1 MTTLVK
7 ISMPIPKLTRTPGAG
22 KESVYNLAE
31 LAVGEAFQLA
41 DVIDVKKAKS
51 KLQSAIG
58 AYRSRTGDTVLQFAV
73 RSWKLEDGK
82 DAVAVWRIADKVEAV
97 AEAPTEA
104 VAE

>member
-7 ISMPIPKLTRTPGAG
+7 ISMPIPKSTRTPGAG

-31 LAVGEAFQLA
+31 LQVGEAFQLA
-41 DVIDVKKAKS
+41 DVVDLKKAKS

-58 AYRSRTGDTVLQFAV
+58 AYRARTGDNVLQFAV
-73 RSWKLEDGK
+73 RSWKTEDGR

-97 AEAPTEA
+97 AEAPAEA